1 MKEHASTRAGI
12 AQRAWALLLAV
23 ALCLGLVPGAA
34 WAAEGQ
40 TAAAGAEN
48 AQASAG
54 TVTLTVTAG
63 SKNDYGTGEV
73 TYPTWVNKQYALGEV
88 LKTAQAAGGTGH
100 GKGDLTME
108 DLLDTAVAKGDLKA
122 YDASESSYG
131 KYLNSVTSKDGAKL
145 AGWSSDDSSAGLYWS
160 LFDNGGFANSSFDQV
175 KLVGGN
181 SYQFCWASYSSAT
194 APSDWKAYYEKN
206 PAAQA
211 KGDDGLPIS

>member
-145 AGWSSDDSSAGLYWS
+145 AGWSSDDSSTAALRTLRSTRSSLSAGIPTNSAGLRI
-160 LFDNGGFANSSFDQV
+160 LRRPLRPTG
-175 KLVGGN
+175 KRITRRILPTRRR
-181 SYQFCWASYSSAT
+181 AT
-194 APSDWKAYYEKN
+194 MACRFPRLR
-206 PAAQA
+206 P
-211 KGDDGLPIS
+211 

>member
-34 WAAEGQ
+34 WTAEGQ

-100 GKGDLTME
+100 GKGDRSIRSRW
-108 DLLDTAVAKGDLKA
+108 A
-122 YDASESSYG
+122 ASRSG
-131 KYLNSVTSKDGAKL
+131 T
-145 AGWSSDDSSAGLYWS
+145 
-160 LFDNGGFANSSFDQV
+160 
-175 KLVGGN
+175 
-181 SYQFCWASYSSAT
+181 C
-194 APSDWKAYYEKN
+194 
-206 PAAQA
+206 
-211 KGDDGLPIS
+211 